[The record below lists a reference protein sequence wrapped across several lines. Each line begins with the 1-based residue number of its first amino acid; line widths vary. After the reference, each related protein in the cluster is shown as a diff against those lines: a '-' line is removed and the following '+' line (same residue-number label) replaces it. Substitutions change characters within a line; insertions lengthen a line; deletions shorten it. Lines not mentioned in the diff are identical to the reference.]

1 LTANLL
7 AVERPPV
14 HRRHPEEITMRA
26 SMRAL
31 SWLAGMV
38 LLAAAP
44 AVAQTVPKFTVDPA
58 WPKPLP
64 NNWLLG
70 QVAHVAVDSNDHVWL
85 LQRPKSLTDDEKG
98 ATLKPPRNQCCA
110 PAPSVMELDADGNFI
125 QGWGFPDTK
134 PWVANEHG
142 IWVDRSGSVWIAGNA
157 NDDSAIYKFTRDG
170 KHLLTIGVAGPTGGS
185 NDTTKLG
192 RPATLTVDEDARELI
207 VADGYGNRRV
217 IVFDSQTGAFKRYW
231 GAYGNKPNDDKQPPY
246 SPDAPVSQQFANPVH
261 CATPSRD
268 GHLYVCDRTNNRIQV
283 FRKDGT
289 YVTEWFYDKATLGAG
304 STWGLATWPDANQ
317 TFLLNNDG
325 ENNIV
330 RILRRSDGQVV
341 GSFGRSGRQAGH
353 FHWVHGLAVDSKG
366 NVYTGEVD
374 TGKRVQKFKPDAPP
388 R

>member
-1 LTANLL
+1 
-7 AVERPPV
+7 
-14 HRRHPEEITMRA
+14 MRA